1 MDLVLISTRQALLA
15 LLGASLVHG
24 ACAAG
29 NAAAGQD
36 VFAEQ
41 CSECHSVKEGK
52 HKKGPSLYAT
62 IGRPA
67 AGVSGFEYSAALK
80 ASGKVWTPEA
90 LDAYIA
96 NPKAAVPGGK
106 MKYDGLADAKARA
119 DLLAYLAMLR

>member
-1 MDLVLISTRQALLA
+1 MDLVLISIRHALLA

-67 AGVSGFEYSAALK
+67 AQLVSPDSGQIDK
-80 ASGKVWTPEA
+80 APRPPVVVKRCCQRG
-90 LDAYIA
+90 
-96 NPKAAVPGGK
+96 
-106 MKYDGLADAKARA
+106 
-119 DLLAYLAMLR
+119 